1 MGDVASFEMVAAVW
15 LTISFFPE
23 EGNGHLVT

>member
-1 MGDVASFEMVAAVW
+1 MGDVASFESMAA
-15 LTISFFPE
+15 LCLAISFFPE